1 MDTSLIPILGTA
13 AFGLLIIVTLG
24 VAYLTLSGWRDRQRR
39 EQDKRAS
46 R

>member
-1 MDTSLIPILGTA
+1 MDTSLIPILGTV
-13 AFGLLIIVTLG
+13 AFGLLTLVTLG
-24 VAYLTLSGWRDRQRR
+24 IIFLTLAGWRDRQRR

>member
-1 MDTSLIPILGTA
+1 MDTSLIRILGIT
-13 AFGLLIIVTLG
+13 AFGLLILVTLG
-24 VAYLTLSGWRDRQRR
+24 IIYLTVMGWRDRQRR